1 MPSGGPCLSLFAP
14 TRAVDCGQAKRTDR
28 FRVLPVKVFGNT
40 RKRARAFTILEIM
53 VVVVIICI
61 LASMLLPLFSS
72 FKARADE
79 ARCLA
84 NLRSLYVA
92 ASGYIQG
99 DGSWPQIPAKLFVDD
114 PKTYARSWVSAL
126 APYGAT
132 HATWICPT
140 IQRNLGIPMDAIDK
154 DENYR
159 IDFIATPFNDEPA
172 APRASPTHPWF
183 IEKAGVHPNGNLL
196 VLANGTTTSLMELTG
211 KTFGK

>member
-1 MPSGGPCLSLFAP
+1 MLTSKGISHES
-14 TRAVDCGQAKRTDR
+14 
-28 FRVLPVKVFGNT
+28 PVKIFGT
-40 RKRARAFTILEIM
+40 TSKRSSAFTILEIM
-53 VVVVIICI
+53 VVVVIILI
-61 LASMLLPLFSS
+61 LASMLVPIYSS

-114 PKTYARSWVSAL
+114 PKTYARSWVEAL
-126 APYGAT
+126 TPYGAT

-140 IQRNLGIPMDAIDK
+140 MQRNLGISMEVIDK

-159 IDFIATPFNDEPA
+159 IDFVASPYSDEPT
-172 APRASPTHPWF
+172 APRADPAHPWF
-183 IEKAGVHPNGNLL
+183 IEKAGVHPRGNLL
-196 VLANGTTTSLMELTG
+196 ILANGTTTSLLELTG
-211 KTFGK
+211 KTLNK